1 MQSTS
6 LSLLDLLKNREDQGS
21 WEVMVELYQPLIEK
35 WLLRFGTPANDLED
49 LAQSVLLVVSNKLGA
64 FKHSGNTGAFRSWL
78 RSITRN
84 CLLEFWRE
92 NKIRPIATG
101 NSSFQESLEQL
112 ADECS
117 ELSRI
122 WQEEYDQE
130 VLKSLLKRIQDD
142 FQQQSWE
149 AFRRVA
155 IEGIAAKEVA
165 QQLGIT
171 VNSVFIAKSRIMN
184 KLRLAGKDLLD

>member
-1 MQSTS
+1 
-6 LSLLDLLKNREDQGS
+6 
-21 WEVMVELYQPLIEK
+21 MVELYQPLIKK
-35 WLLRFGTPANDLED
+35 WLTRFGAPANDLED
-49 LAQSVLLVVSNKLGA
+49 LAQSVLIVVSNKLES
-64 FKHSGNTGAFRSWL
+64 FKHSGNAGAFRSWL

-101 NSSFQESLEQL
+101 NSSFQNSLEQL
-112 ADECS
+112 ADDGS
-117 ELSRI
+117 ELSQI
-122 WQEEYDQE
+122 WQQEYDQE
-130 VLKSLLKRIQDD
+130 ILKSLLRRIQND

-155 IEGIAAKEVA
+155 IDGIPAREVA

-184 KLRLAGKDLLD
+184 RLRLIGKDILDCE

>member
-6 LSLLDLLKNREDQGS
+6 LSLSDLLKNREDQGS

-35 WLLRFGTPANDLED
+35 WLLRFGAPANDRED

-142 FQQQSWE
+142 FQQQSGE

-184 KLRLAGKDLLD
+184 KLRLVGKDLLD